1 MGLVEPLNNIMIKYR
16 MSNNQLFKQKVDNK
30 LLFDLLDNIALKSDK
45 CYVLDQNA
53 YKKML
58 YHSLH
63 MDFYKILEDYY
74 YASKCFY
81 ITRKISYKSF
91 TNVVRQICKHN
102 NIMFNSSIKYNESK
116 YNIVFYIYF

>member
-30 LLFDLLDNIALKSDK
+30 ILFDLLDGIALKSDK

-58 YHSLH
+58 YHNLH
-63 MDFYKILEDYY
+63 EDFYKSLTDCYY
-74 YASKCFY
+74 TSKRFY
-81 ITRKISYKSF
+81 LTRKICYKSF

>member
-63 MDFYKILEDYY
+63 MDFYKSLEDCY

-81 ITRKISYKSF
+81 ITRKICYKSF

>member
-1 MGLVEPLNNIMIKYR
+1 MGLVEPLNNIVIKYT

-30 LLFDLLDNIALKSDK
+30 VLFDLLDSIALKSDK

-53 YKKML
+53 YKKMI

-63 MDFYKILEDYY
+63 EDFYKSLEDCY

-81 ITRKISYKSF
+81 ITRKIGYKSF

-102 NIMFNSSIKYNESK
+102 NIMFNSAIKYNESK